1 MTTLTIRQAAEA
13 TGRDR
18 RTISRR
24 LAQGAYPG
32 AYKDAAG
39 VWQIPSEALALD
51 APVEIDHQA
60 DNADLL
66 RRAEVAE
73 ALAAERD
80 RTISALT
87 EERASQAQTIQ
98 ALTLALASVRDALNA
113 AKAPVEIEQ
122 GSEAPEPE
130 RRRRRWGRRRQ

>member
-1 MTTLTIRQAAEA
+1 MPTLTIRQAAEA

-32 AYKDAAG
+32 AYKDPAG

-51 APVEIDHQA
+51 APVEIEPQA

-98 ALTLALASVRDALNA
+98 ALTLALASMRDALNA

-122 GSEAPEPE
+122 SAEAPEPE